1 MSYRKE
7 VDRESLIARLRAVL
21 PDYAPLTDWDGL
33 TPGVYK
39 AIDPTGSV
47 WLVTWYPETRDV
59 NGKLWRKRS
68 KKLVLK
74 PDEGELAPTA
84 PRRRRRDPF
93 SGPGPLD

>member
-7 VDRESLIARLRAVL
+7 IDRESLIARLNAVL
-21 PDYAPLTDWDGL
+21 PDYKPLAEWDGL

-47 WLVTWYPETRDV
+47 WLVTWYPDYTDA

-74 PDEGELAPTA
+74 PDEGEMA
-84 PRRRRRDPF
+84 PRAVMRRRRDPF
-93 SGPGPLD
+93 SAGPLD